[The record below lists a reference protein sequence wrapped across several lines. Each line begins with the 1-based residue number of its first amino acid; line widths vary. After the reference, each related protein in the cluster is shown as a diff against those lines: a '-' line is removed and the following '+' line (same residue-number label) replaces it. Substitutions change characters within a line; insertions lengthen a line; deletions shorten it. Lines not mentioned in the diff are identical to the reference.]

1 MSWNPFSDPVKN
13 MEKQLFNLK
22 MTAKTLIR
30 ESKKS
35 EKLDKENKKK
45 CKKAMEK
52 GNWDGARI
60 YAQNAIREKNQ
71 ALNYLKL
78 SSRIDA
84 VAARVNTAVKMGRLT
99 KDMTSVVKNMDSAM
113 KSMDIEKVTKVM
125 DKFEQQFED
134 LDLNSQYMEQA
145 MDASTANTMPQSDV
159 DGLIQQIADENNL
172 EFQSELDQVGIGK
185 SKPEAKQEVKE
196 EDDLAERLARLKDL

>member
-1 MSWNPFSDPVKN
+1 MSWNPFSNPVKN

-22 MTAKTLIR
+22 FTAKTLIR

-71 ALNYLKL
+71 ALNYHKL

-84 VAARVNTAVKMGRLT
+84 VAARVNTAVKMGSLT
-99 KDMTSVVKNMDSAM
+99 KEMRGVVGNMESAM
-113 KSMDIEKVTKVM
+113 K
-125 DKFEQQFED
+125 
-134 LDLNSQYMEQA
+134 N
-145 MDASTANTMPQSDV
+145 
-159 DGLIQQIADENNL
+159 
-172 EFQSELDQVGIGK
+172 
-185 SKPEAKQEVKE
+185 
-196 EDDLAERLARLKDL
+196 